1 MSSLISRFP
10 QPRGCVVLTLRDPT
24 AGGHIVYQYE
34 ANNLVVTDAREL
46 VTDLVG
52 GTTVEVPDEIAVGS
66 GGHEPADPNIP
77 IPPTV
82 SDAALDTEDF
92 RKVIG
97 TKTQPTPT
105 EAQFQVVYA
114 TTEANTPGSITEA
127 GLFTPAS
134 SNDILF
140 ARVTFPE
147 IVKTAIL
154 TLTVTWKIIF

>member
-1 MSSLISRFP
+1 MSNLISRFP
-10 QPRGCVVLTLRDPT
+10 KPSGRVILTLRDLQ
-24 AGGHIVYQYE
+24 GNVVYEYA

-52 GTTVEVPDEIAVGS
+52 GTTTEVPDEIAVGS
-66 GGHEPADPNIP
+66 GGHEVGDPNIP
-77 IPPTV
+77 VPPTV
-82 SDAALDTEDF
+82 SDATLETEDF

-97 TKTQPTPT
+97 TKSQPTPT

-114 TTEANTPGSITEA
+114 TTEANSPGSITEA
-127 GLFTPAS
+127 GLFTPAA

-154 TLTVTWKIIF
+154 TLTITWKIIF